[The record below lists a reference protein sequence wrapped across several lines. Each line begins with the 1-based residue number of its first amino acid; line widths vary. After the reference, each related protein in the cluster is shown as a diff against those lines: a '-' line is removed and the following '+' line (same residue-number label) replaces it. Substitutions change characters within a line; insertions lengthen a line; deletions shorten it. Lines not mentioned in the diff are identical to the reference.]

1 MEIYVDKPTS
11 KCLSIAS
18 NIYSGL
24 YDIYPY
30 RDEISNR
37 GVKYADGSLGEV
49 NDNYI
54 KCGALIE
61 IAYHDNYYD
70 AIWIVNNMEE
80 IAQNIADSILKFYQI
95 IE

>member
-1 MEIYVDKPTS
+1 MREQRGIKCQAVINNYVAANYEG
-11 KCLSIAS
+11 I
-18 NIYSGL
+18 
-24 YDIYPY
+24 
-30 RDEISNR
+30 ISTYNQ

-49 NDNYI
+49 NDDFI